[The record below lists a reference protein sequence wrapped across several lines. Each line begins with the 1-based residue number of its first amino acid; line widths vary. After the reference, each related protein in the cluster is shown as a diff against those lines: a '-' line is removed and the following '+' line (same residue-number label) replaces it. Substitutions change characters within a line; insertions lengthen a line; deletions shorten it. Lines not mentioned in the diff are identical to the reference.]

1 VHIRF
6 GPFTVDSRTRQLVR
20 GGGGEIHLSPKAFD
34 LLCLLLERR
43 PAVVQKE
50 ELHARIWPETY
61 VIDANL
67 NVLIGEIRR
76 TLGDDPQ
83 RPLFIR
89 TVHRIGYAFCGE
101 AAAVDAQ
108 PAGTPAM
115 PVWVVWKERTF
126 RLAEGDN
133 VIGRD
138 PQCGVWLD
146 ASGVSRQ
153 HARIHVDAKRQQA
166 ALADLGSTNGT
177 FLRGTPV
184 AGQAEL
190 ADGDV
195 IAIGPVELTFRAW
208 TSEKLQK
215 TKRIRIKK

>member
-6 GPFTVDSRTRQLVR
+6 GPFTVDSRTRQLLR
-20 GGGGEIHLSPKAFD
+20 AQHEIHLSPKAFD

-50 ELHARIWPETY
+50 ELHAQIWPATY
-61 VIDANL
+61 VGDANL

-76 TLGDDPQ
+76 TLGDDAQ

-89 TVHRIGYAFCGE
+89 TVHRIGFAFCGE
-101 AAAVDAQ
+101 AAVLDAP
-108 PAGTPAM
+108 PAPAAAM
-115 PVWVVWKERTF
+115 PVWLVWKERTF
-126 RLAEGDN
+126 RLSEGDN

-138 PQCGVWLD
+138 PQCAVWLD
-146 ASGVSRQ
+146 AAGVSRQ
-153 HARIHVDAKRQQA
+153 HARIRVDTKSQHA

-184 AGQAEL
+184 VGHAEL

-208 TSEKLQK
+208 TDRLQK
-215 TKRIRIKK
+215 TERIKK